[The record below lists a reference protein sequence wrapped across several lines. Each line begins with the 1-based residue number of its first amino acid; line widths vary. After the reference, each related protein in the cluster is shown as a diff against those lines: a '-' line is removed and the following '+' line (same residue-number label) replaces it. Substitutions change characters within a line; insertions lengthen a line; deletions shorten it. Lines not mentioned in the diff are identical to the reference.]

1 MGKILLKQRF
11 LVRISYEVDRTLFR
25 QRQSCYYLRK
35 GPFFE
40 YMYAIYLK
48 IKFAYTHTNS
58 SNILSTLKHFAHYNV
73 LYRNVYDTLPSS
85 NNWFHVVEVPAQPA
99 LQVEINYPLLRGTRV
114 WQ

>member
-1 MGKILLKQRF
+1 MRWTRLYFDK
-11 LVRISYEVDRTLFR
+11 
-25 QRQSCYYLRK
+25 RQSCCYLRK

-40 YMYAIYLK
+40 YIYAIYLK
-48 IKFAYTHTNS
+48 NKISLLTQIVK
-58 SNILSTLKHFAHYNV
+58 NILITLKHFAHYNV
-73 LYRNVYDTLPSS
+73 LYRNVYDTLPST